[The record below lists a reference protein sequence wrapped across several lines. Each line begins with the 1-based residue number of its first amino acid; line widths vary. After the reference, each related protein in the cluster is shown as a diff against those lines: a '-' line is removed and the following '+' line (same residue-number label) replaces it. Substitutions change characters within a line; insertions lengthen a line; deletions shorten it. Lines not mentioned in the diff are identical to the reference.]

1 MEDVNKNRKE
11 YGSPIEKMETLQE
24 SNISG
29 HASNMLLH
37 KREALIERFLKEE
50 EPCFANKLTI
60 LFDDY
65 FSKSYEKSLVGPKMG
80 MFKNPYAL
88 VALGGYGR
96 KEQCIHSDVDL
107 LFLFKNNIPD
117 KAEELVKEVAYPLWD
132 AGFEVGHATR
142 TIKECTRMAGDDI
155 EILMSLIDGRFICGA
170 SNLFVDMLERLR
182 KKVIRSRNRKIIS
195 MLVEDSQ
202 KRHLHYGDSSYLLEP
217 NLKEGQG
224 GLRDFHAMLWAARIK
239 YGLKQPGDLVGSGVL
254 SEKEFQSTEEALA
267 FIRKVRNLLHYITNR
282 KCDQLYL
289 EHQTRLADLM
299 KFEKKDG
306 QEPVERFLGALH
318 GKMEHLKQQHQIFF
332 SELGYINPL
341 RQGRRILGKRTKIK
355 GLVVDKK
362 NMLNFTS
369 VKAVH
374 SLPALLINIF
384 RESTK
389 LAIPLSAS
397 AKRIVKDSLYL
408 VDENFKTDPGIVKI
422 FENILTAPPATGI
435 VLDEML
441 TTGFLVE
448 FIPEM
453 KGIINRIQYNEY
465 HIFPVDK
472 HSVKTVQMAKNF
484 SSPNESDKFY
494 YDVYNDLS
502 KKELLL
508 WACLLHDIGKSQPS
522 GDHTESGA
530 IIAGDILKSKGYRQK
545 DIETVQ
551 FLIKEHL
558 FLIQIATRRDIHE
571 EGTAIYCARKIGD
584 VERLNMLYLLTVA
597 DSMSTGPKAWNDWS
611 STLLR
616 ELYIKIRNILEKVEL
631 ASFES
636 VELADR
642 KKHDIR
648 SYLSDRKEKTDI
660 DLTLD
665 ILSPRYLLYVPTKDI
680 LEHIDLFGR
689 LNNSEFVWEVKK
701 DPASNTRIIS
711 VCAKNKPGLFSKIA
725 GVLTLSNLDILNA
738 QIYTWKNNI
747 ALDIFHVAPPKDQ
760 IFEEDT
766 WKRVGKKLTETLCY
780 DVNLPVRLKQKN
792 LETKPGKLHTL
803 KRPHTVIIDNESS
816 DFFTIV
822 EVCAYDFPG
831 LLFSITDTLYRI
843 GLDIYVAKIAT
854 KVDQVMDIFY
864 VRNLY
869 SEKADTKEQV
879 EEIQSAIESVLPAT
893 GSSPFHIVP
902 SRNSHSGRNAFQ

>member
-1 MEDVNKNRKE
+1 M
-11 YGSPIEKMETLQE
+11 GTLQK

-29 HASNMLLH
+29 HAYSMLLH
-37 KREALIERFLKEE
+37 KREALIESFLKEE
-50 EPCFANKLTI
+50 EPSFANKLTL

-65 FSKSYEKSLVGPKMG
+65 FSKSYEKSLVGPQMG
-80 MFKNPYAL
+80 MLKNPYAL

-142 TIKECTRMAGDDI
+142 TIKECIRMAGDDI

-170 SNLFVDMLERLR
+170 SNLFIDMLERLR
-182 KKVIRSRNRKIIS
+182 KKIIRSRNRKIIS

-239 YGLKQPGDLVGSGVL
+239 YGLKQAGDLVSSGVL
-254 SEKEFQSTEEALA
+254 SEREFQSTEEAVA
-267 FIRKVRNLLHYITNR
+267 FIRKVRNILHYVTNR

-299 KFEKKDG
+299 KFSKKDG
-306 QEPVERFLGALH
+306 QEPVERFLGTLH
-318 GKMEHLKQQHQIFF
+318 SKMEHLKQQHQIFF

-341 RQGRRILGKRTKIK
+341 RPGRRILGKRTKIE

-374 SLPALLINIF
+374 SLPALLIQIF

-389 LAIPLSAS
+389 LAIPLSAA
-397 AKRIVKDSLYL
+397 AKRIVKDSLYF
-408 VDENFKTDPGIVKI
+408 VDENFKTDPRIIKI
-422 FENILTAPPATGI
+422 FEKILTAPPATGS

-441 TTGFLVE
+441 TTGFLIE
-448 FIPEM
+448 FVQEM
-453 KGIINRIQYNEY
+453 KGIVNRIQYNEY
-465 HIFPVDK
+465 HIYPVDK

-484 SSPNESDKFY
+484 SSPDESDKFY

-502 KKELLL
+502 NKKLLL
-508 WACLLHDIGKSQPS
+508 WACLLHDIGKGEPS
-522 GDHTESGA
+522 ADHTESGA
-530 IIAGDILKSKGYRQK
+530 GIAGNTLRSKGYSHE

-571 EGTAIYCARKIGD
+571 EGTAIYCARRIKD

-616 ELYIKIRNILEKVEL
+616 ELYIKIRNILKKVEL
-631 ASFES
+631 ASSES

-648 SYLSDRKEKTDI
+648 SYLSDRKEKTEI
-660 DLTLD
+660 GLTLD

-689 LNNSEFVWEVKK
+689 LTNSEFVWEVKK

-725 GVLTLSNLDILNA
+725 GVLTLSSLDILNA

-766 WKRVGKKLTETLCY
+766 WKRMGKKLTETLCY
-780 DVNLPVRLKQKN
+780 DVNLPIRLKQKN

-816 DFFTIV
+816 DFFTII

-879 EEIQSAIESVLPAT
+879 EEIKSAIRRVLPAT
-893 GSSPFHIVP
+893 GSSPFHIAP
-902 SRNSHSGRNAFQ
+902 SDSPHSGSNAFQ